1 MEELGVGAVAVVYCV
16 LCHGW
21 GRAGLML
28 GKGVDVALGLGR
40 CASTVS
46 FMRFR
51 DQVGPGTSFISGR
64 LGKIYLKAGVDLL
77 CGHSTRSPYR

>member
-16 LCHGW
+16 LDGV
-21 GRAGLML
+21 RAGLML
-28 GKGVDVALGLGR
+28 GKGIDVALGLGR